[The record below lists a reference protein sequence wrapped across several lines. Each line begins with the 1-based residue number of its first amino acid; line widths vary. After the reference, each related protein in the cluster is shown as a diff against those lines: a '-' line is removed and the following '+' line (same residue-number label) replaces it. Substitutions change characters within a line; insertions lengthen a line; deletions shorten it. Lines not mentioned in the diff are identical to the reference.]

1 MAEPF
6 FIRCT
11 YLVTWIIFHLKK
23 RCSYYKTDADWG
35 ALKDFE
41 QEDSLLVKAGRMGGG
56 GPGRRR
62 GSESLEVRA
71 GVGHRTGWLGDRP
84 GVAATWGA
92 GSEILLAPP
101 FTRHPFSPNCSAFRS
116 QQNPNLCGLA
126 LLPLTPLP
134 FPVPVPGP
142 LHSSTAATPR
152 FPGPAPDPRS
162 LASAGRLPRS
172 RSLAMLDTLLLVPPP
187 PQNTSFWR
195 AGTSS
200 HHCCLPVVVNV

>member
-1 MAEPF
+1 MGTG
-6 FIRCT
+6 IRDP
-11 YLVTWIIFHLKK
+11 
-23 RCSYYKTDADWG
+23 S
-35 ALKDFE
+35 
-41 QEDSLLVKAGRMGGG
+41 
-56 GPGRRR
+56 
-62 GSESLEVRA
+62 GSPL
-71 GVGHRTGWLGDRP
+71 HP
-84 GVAATWGA
+84 
-92 GSEILLAPP
+92 
-101 FTRHPFSPNCSAFRS
+101 HPFSPNCSAFRS

-187 PQNTSFWR
+187 PEYKLLEGWDFV
-195 AGTSS
+195 SS
-200 HHCCLPVVVNV
+200 LLSPCSRERLGGWW